1 MKIRDGYQKIIL
13 ANETYLMPYGQNAAS
28 RAHALK
34 LNATS
39 EFLWDALVSGLDEKQ
54 LLSLAAKE
62 FEATEEDLPVLRE
75 DIRHFISALA
85 ANGIVQLSDSD
96 KPHSSY
102 EPSYYQI
109 GPLVFAYYG
118 PCELY
123 DRFFKKFACDKTEHA
138 DQEIYL
144 KIGMPRFKENGSI
157 LLRTEELQIC
167 EADSLYRFFF
177 QRNDHSQGWRPH
189 YRVLRSGRFRRGTY
203 RAGISCIAICLP
215 ASCAE
220 ASFVRASL
228 GFLSL

>member
-39 EFLWDALVSGLDEKQ
+39 EFLWDALVRGLDEDQ

-118 PCELY
+118 PCEL
-123 DRFFKKFACDKTEHA
+123 
-138 DQEIYL
+138 
-144 KIGMPRFKENGSI
+144 
-157 LLRTEELQIC
+157 
-167 EADSLYRFFF
+167 
-177 QRNDHSQGWRPH
+177 
-189 YRVLRSGRFRRGTY
+189 
-203 RAGISCIAICLP
+203 
-215 ASCAE
+215 
-220 ASFVRASL
+220 
-228 GFLSL
+228 